1 MLVSCS
7 MMGKN
12 DLEPAG
18 KGARDGVTDKPRQ
31 PTRLMRLWTRFRLI
45 SLRQIYFFLRYL
57 LRRYGQDRC
66 LQMAA
71 GLSYSSLL
79 ALVPLL
85 AIALGLLAAFPAF
98 DAARESLREMLFQAI
113 PPDQAAR
120 ANEHLDSFLR
130 NAAKLT
136 APGIIGLG
144 VTALLLLSNINSAIN
159 IIWRVRQE
167 RPLVLRLLVY
177 WALLTLGP
185 ILLGASLSI
194 TSYAFATVHSSGTL
208 EAVSIPLS
216 RFFAILLATLGCAS
230 FYILVPNRPVSLTAG
245 LAGGLLAAVLL
256 EVLKYGFG
264 LYVGQVP
271 SYQAVYGALSALPI
285 FLIWMYLAWAVILL
299 GAQLAAAL
307 PEWRAV
313 IRHGHLDEAPINRLV
328 LALALMERL
337 RNAHRRGRPLK
348 QRMLVAGLPA
358 TPTEAGEVVERLRE
372 AGLVVGTAN
381 DTQILGRD
389 LSTVTLSELAESLD
403 LAPRN
408 REDWPGLVQD
418 ALAGLQAELEG
429 PLSQTLDSLLAN
441 GQDTEKKE
449 ESRSRETQATTLP
462 APGSGKRTAIIGS
475 SSE

>member
-1 MLVSCS
+1 MT
-7 MMGKN
+7 KKP
-12 DLEPAG
+12 DTQPAG
-18 KGARDGVTDKPRQ
+18 SAATNTTVQTQQSRSWIE
-31 PTRLMRLWTRFRLI
+31 RLWLRLRLI
-45 SLRQIYFFLRYL
+45 SLHQVYLFTRYL
-57 LRRYGQDRC
+57 LRRYSQDRC

-98 DAARESLREMLFQAI
+98 DEARESLREMLFQAI

-136 APGIIGLG
+136 APGIVGLA
-144 VTALLLLSNINSAIN
+144 VTALLLLSNINTSIN
-159 IIWRVRQE
+159 TIWRVHQE

-194 TSYAFATVHSSGTL
+194 TSYAFATVHATGTL
-208 EAVSIPLS
+208 ETFSIPLT
-216 RFFAILLATLGCAS
+216 RLLAILLATLGCAV
-230 FYILVPNRPVSLTAG
+230 FYIVVPNRPVSLPAG
-245 LAGGLLAAVLL
+245 LAGGFLAAILL
-256 EVLKYGFG
+256 EILKYGFG

-313 IRHGHLDEAPINRLV
+313 IRHGHLQEAPLNRLV
-328 LALALMERL
+328 LALALLERL
-337 RNAHRRGRPLK
+337 RSAHQRGRPMK
-348 QRMLVAGLPA
+348 ERMLSAGLPA
-358 TPTEAGEVVERLRE
+358 TPVEAGEVVDRLRG
-372 AGLVVGTAN
+372 AGLIVSTSSGTQA
-381 DTQILGRD
+381 LGRD
-389 LSTVTLSELAESLD
+389 LSQVTLGQLVDHLD
-403 LAPRN
+403 LTPKN
-408 REDWPGLVQD
+408 QQDWPALVQD
-418 ALAGLQAELEG
+418 ALSGLYRELES
-429 PLSQTLDSLLAN
+429 PLSRSLDSLLT
-441 GQDTEKKE
+441 GRQTHDKKE
-449 ESRSRETQATTLP
+449 ESASAETQPSSLRSLR
-462 APGSGKRTAIIGS
+462 SG
-475 SSE
+475 E